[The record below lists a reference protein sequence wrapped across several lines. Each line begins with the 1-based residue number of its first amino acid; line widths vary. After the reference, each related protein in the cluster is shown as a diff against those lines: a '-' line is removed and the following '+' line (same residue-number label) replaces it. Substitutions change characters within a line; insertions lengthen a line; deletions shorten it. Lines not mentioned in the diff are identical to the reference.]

1 MPTMVTDNPL
11 GPACVFSD
19 GRRAEFD
26 LSGLP
31 NPELTHDLAAGLVEL
46 IHPHG
51 SADSGS
57 TGH

>member
-1 MPTMVTDNPL
+1 L